1 MHKKTLELLTIPPA
15 IRLEFWQD
23 TLQKNRISLLVI
35 SVMIFGMELFNIARV
50 LFWSASG
57 LRSANN
63 RIYFTMYCAL
73 LLGAALYLLLQYRL
87 QKASHH
93 MQWAVQAGAVAFFLL
108 WHVSLNAYDLSRN
121 PAAGTYTF
129 ITAIAGLAMFIQMPA
144 AFGAAYFG
152 LGYALFM
159 LLSAAALDM
168 GTVINLTMTT
178 IVALAISF
186 TRCRHAVIELS
197 QRRKISQINTQLQ
210 QLLQKD
216 PLTGL
221 LNKKAT
227 ENCISCALAS
237 VTQADPLAMFM
248 MDLDDFKSINDRY
261 GHPCGDHV
269 LMETARKL
277 RLVFPDAMCVGRI
290 GGDEF
295 AVLLH
300 CAADGKALKRQGHQF
315 IQALSEIRW
324 LEQRLDV
331 SCSVGILRIGLP
343 GVGYERLYAETDRV
357 LYDAKRCGKGC
368 CRFREFII

>member
-1 MHKKTLELLTIPPA
+1 MHKKALELLTIPPA
-15 IRLEFWQD
+15 IQLEFWQD

-35 SVMIFGMELFNIARV
+35 SAMIFGMELFNIARV
-50 LFWSASG
+50 LFWSMSG

-63 RIYFTMYCAL
+63 RIYFAMYCAL
-73 LLGAALYLLLQYRL
+73 LLGAGLYLLLQYWL
-87 QKASHH
+87 QKASHRI
-93 MQWAVQAGAVAFFLL
+93 QWAVQAGTVAFFLL
-108 WHVSLNAYDLSRN
+108 WHVILNAYALFRN

-129 ITAIAGLAMFIQMPA
+129 ITAIGGLAMFIQMPA
-144 AFGAAYFG
+144 AFGATYFG

-168 GTVINLTMTT
+168 GTIINLTMTT

-186 TRCRHAVIELS
+186 TRCRHTVIELS

-237 VTQADPLAMFM
+237 ATQTDPLALFM

-269 LMETARKL
+269 LMETAQKL

-295 AVLLH
+295 AILLH
-300 CAADGKALKRQGHQF
+300 CAADSKALQRQGGQL
-315 IQALSEIRW
+315 IQSLSDICW
-324 LEQRLDV
+324 LGKKLEV
-331 SCSVGILRIGLP
+331 SCSVGILRVGRP
-343 GVGYERLYAETDRV
+343 GVNYERLYAETDQV

-368 CRFREFII
+368 CRFREFI